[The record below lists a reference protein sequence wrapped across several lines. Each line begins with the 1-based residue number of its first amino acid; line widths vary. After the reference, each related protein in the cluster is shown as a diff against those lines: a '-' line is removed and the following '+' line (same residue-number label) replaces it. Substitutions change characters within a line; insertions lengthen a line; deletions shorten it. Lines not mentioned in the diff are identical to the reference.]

1 MPPWWMR
8 FVMTCRAKPLTAP
21 PTKSWTDY
29 GTTDFPSL
37 PNLQRRTMERS
48 KVFLGSSSEG
58 KGIAQR
64 LAVALDDSGFT
75 ESTVWTHGTFRPGRH
90 VLGSL
95 VDVAKT
101 VDFAVMV
108 LGPDDLVASRDVTKP
123 APRDNV
129 VFELGLFMG
138 ALGPER
144 TYMVLPAGADLKLPS
159 DVAGITYL
167 PYPTRSDNNVGA
179 ALSSAVIAI
188 TDEIRLAGPLGKTST
203 KHSQLPAGPMPARDV
218 HSDLRILRSNLA
230 PQGWTFRWNE
240 TRTRLNVKGPRGT
253 QHALKMGQPA
263 KMQAEFDR
271 FLRELRSRGARFDS
285 DLRQA

>member
-1 MPPWWMR
+1 M
-8 FVMTCRAKPLTAP
+8 
-21 PTKSWTDY
+21 KSWTDY
-29 GTTDFPSL
+29 GTTDLPSPPKLL
-37 PNLQRRTMERS
+37 PRTMVSS

-58 KGIAQR
+58 KEVAQR
-64 LAVALDDSGFT
+64 LAVGLDRSEVT

-108 LGPDDLVASRDVTKP
+108 LSPDDLVASRDATTQ

-144 TYMVLPAGADLKLPS
+144 TFMVLPEGVDLKLPS

-167 PYPTRSDNNVGA
+167 RYPARTDNNVGA
-179 ALSSAVIAI
+179 ALGGVVIEI
-188 TDEIRLAGPLGKTST
+188 IDEIKLAGPREDSSAKNP
-203 KHSQLPAGPMPARDV
+203 QLRAEPISSRDV
-218 HSDLRILRSNLA
+218 HNDLRILRSNLT

-253 QHALKMGQPA
+253 QHALKMGQPP
-263 KMQAEFDR
+263 KMQADFDR